1 MEVFNR
7 NKYRFSNLPSLFEI
21 TEEANRIRGEQISLM
36 IKELYL
42 YKVILKDLFIIEPNS
57 KDRDLILNIAFY
69 IIEQP
74 ELIEYFQE
82 KRKIPVNILSKHT
95 KQSKIFIEK
104 YSDYIIT
111 YAVIFSN
118 PNYKLIQD
126 YMKIDEIEDT
136 ENDDKKEEQNIIP
149 FNQGEDKGARGIV
162 LKKMKNTVFILT
174 SMGEFKKIKS
184 GEECIVGEEV
194 SGTIKKGFKE
204 YKIHIGIA
212 IVILAAILGGFYFKY
227 TSVDRTILINT
238 TSQIKLHVNS
248 FGKVVDAYSGTTK
261 GQEMLNK
268 IDAKNA
274 KLDDAMKNIL
284 EYAKDNK
291 MLPEGSIL
299 VTVTGD
305 PIKYGTLE
313 ETSEFVHDNDIRLRI
328 NNAGNEQ
335 KLF

>member
-1 MEVFNR
+1 M
-7 NKYRFSNLPSLFEI
+7 L
-21 TEEANRIRGEQISLM
+21 
-36 IKELYL
+36 
-42 YKVILKDLFIIEPNS
+42 
-57 KDRDLILNIAFY
+57 
-69 IIEQP
+69 EQP

-82 KRKIPVNILSKHT
+82 KRRIPVNILSKHT

-149 FNQGEDKGARGIV
+149 FNQGEDKGVRGIV
-162 LKKMKNTVFILT
+162 LKKMKNTLFILT

-212 IVILAAILGGFYFKY
+212 IVILVAILGGFYFKY

-268 IDAKNA
+268 IDTKNA